1 MPSFSS
7 RLGSWLRRKAEPGTA
22 DTPDRTERPEPLTSA
37 PTPAPTPS
45 RPPADPPATAGDL
58 VPETTTQVA
67 ATPVSP
73 PAARHAPEPKPA
85 THLAR
90 ARVVRIGLDF
100 GTTTTLVAVRVDEQE
115 PRLVPIERG
124 TDWMPSYYWRGEDG
138 REEFGAT
145 AENLPGPVHSIKLG
159 LPKDEATDLTYGM
172 TPSQVSLKII
182 SEALRRALVRLKR
195 DRLLPAEAERL
206 AVAANVG
213 CSAAWDLTTRTRL
226 RDIAAAAGLNVN
238 LASLI
243 EEPVAAAFAIL
254 FTGAFPGG
262 RLLIVDIGGGTLDAC
277 VLKAEPGTNRFTI
290 FASGGRTEFG
300 GDKYT
305 DLITARLSSDLAEA
319 AGTTVDLLE
328 LSQADKT
335 RLWQA
340 AEQAKRDLST
350 RPIVRVQ
357 LPEISGTA
365 GAVATIEREW
375 FERESRSLVVRSMAA
390 VNDVYRAARLI
401 LDRGNHPDDLPGT
414 IQLRKNLMLSQIRL
428 QDDGLDHLDRVILV
442 GGASQ
447 TPMLRREFERIFGSR
462 LEDPAR
468 YGLDPVE
475 AIALGLARHEAL
487 ESLDFGYPNWAIS
500 AHVSFPGGAATHDLY
515 DPFAPVFKLGART
528 TSVYWV
534 TTPLEPGATSCRL
547 VFRRVAPG
555 NGVQWSEVKVPAGT
569 TGLRLDLSLL
579 GDIKLSAVGDGPAC
593 DLYPDRPAAPWKNG
607 QAKHPAWVP
616 VARTGIVPVDGDA
629 FREAAPG

>member
-1 MPSFSS
+1 MSEPPKPPESPAAPAAGAVAS
-7 RLGSWLRRKAEPGTA
+7 GSPAVA
-22 DTPDRTERPEPLTSA
+22 RTTTSTVA
-37 PTPAPTPS
+37 PT
-45 RPPADPPATAGDL
+45 
-58 VPETTTQVA
+58 
-67 ATPVSP
+67 
-73 PAARHAPEPKPA
+73 
-85 THLAR
+85 R
-90 ARVVRIGLDF
+90 ARTVRIGLDF

-115 PRLVPIERG
+115 PRLVPIERS
-124 TDWMPSYYWRGEDG
+124 TDWMPSYYWRGDDG
-138 REEFGAT
+138 REEFGAN

-159 LPKDEATDLTYGM
+159 LPKDEATDRTYGM
-172 TPSQVSLKII
+172 SPSQVSLKII
-182 SEALRRALVRLKR
+182 SEALRRALIQLKR

-206 AVAANVG
+206 EVAANVG

-226 RDIAAAAGLNVN
+226 RDIAAAAGLKVN

-243 EEPVAAAFAIL
+243 EEPVAAAFAVH

-305 DLITARLSSDLAEA
+305 DLIAGRLRSDLAEA
-319 AGTTVDLLE
+319 AGTTIDLLE
-328 LSQADKT
+328 LSQADDT
-335 RLWQA
+335 RLWQV

-357 LPEISGTA
+357 LREIAGAA
-365 GAVATIEREW
+365 GAVATIERDW
-375 FERESRSLVVRSMAA
+375 FERESRSLVTRSMAA
-390 VNDVYRAARLI
+390 VNDVYRAARLV

-414 IQLRKNLMLSQIRL
+414 TQLRKNLMLSQIRL
-428 QDDGLDHLDRVILV
+428 QDDGLEHLDRVILV

-447 TPMLRREFERIFGSR
+447 MPMLRREFELIFGSR

-468 YGLDPVE
+468 YGLDPIE

-500 AHVSFPGGAATHDLY
+500 AHVSGPSGTATHELY

-528 TSVYWV
+528 TSVYCV
-534 TTPLEPGATSCRL
+534 TTPLEPGAMSCRL

-555 NGVQWSEVKVPAGT
+555 KGVQWSEVTVPAGAIA
-569 TGLRLDLSLL
+569 LRLDLSLL
-579 GDIKLSAVGDGPAC
+579 GDIRLSAMGDGPAC

-607 QAKHPAWVP
+607 EAQHPAWVP
-616 VARTGIVPVDGDA
+616 PAKGGTCFGPEWDLRNSG
-629 FREAAPG
+629 PG